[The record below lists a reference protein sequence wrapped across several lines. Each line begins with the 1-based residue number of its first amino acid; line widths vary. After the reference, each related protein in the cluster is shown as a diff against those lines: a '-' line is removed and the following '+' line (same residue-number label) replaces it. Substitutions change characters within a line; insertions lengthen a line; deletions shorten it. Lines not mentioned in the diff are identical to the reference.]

1 MNSVASLEIVSAH
14 SPDSDDAFMFYGLA
28 TKKVRSPRVSFRHVL
43 EDIETLNRKAI
54 EGLYELSA
62 ISYHAYPYVSDKYVL
77 MASGSSV
84 GDGYGP
90 MIISTHPMEPEE
102 LKGKRIAVPGTLTTA
117 YLASK
122 LFQPDFEAV
131 VTPFDKITDA
141 VKERAV
147 DAGLIIHEAQLTF
160 DRQGF
165 HRIVDL
171 GRWFKSSFGLP
182 LPLGANVLLRSLDP
196 EIQSECCR
204 LMRESI
210 QYALDNH
217 DEALEYALQFAGDM
231 EPGLAEKFVGM
242 YVNHYTLDAGEIVPR
257 AAQKLLDL
265 GFEAGLVPH
274 RVELEFV
281 R

>member
-1 MNSVASLEIVSAH
+1 MTSVAPLEIVSAH

-28 TKKVRSPRVSFRHVL
+28 TKKVRSAKLNFRHVL
-43 EDIETLNRKAI
+43 QDIETLNRAAM

-62 ISYHAYPYVSDKYVL
+62 ISYHAYPYVADKYVL
-77 MASGSSV
+77 MASGSSI

-90 MIISTHPMEPEE
+90 MIISTRPMEPEE
-102 LKGKRIAVPGTLTTA
+102 LKGKRIAIPGTMTSA
-117 YLASK
+117 YLTCK

-131 VTPFDKITDA
+131 VTPFDQITAA
-141 VKERAV
+141 VRERSV

-160 DRQGF
+160 DREGF

-171 GRWFKSSFGLP
+171 GRWFKTSYGLP

-217 DEALEYALQFAGDM
+217 DEALAYAMQFARDM
-231 EPGLAEKFVGM
+231 EPRLAEKFVGM
-242 YVNHYTLDAGEIVPR
+242 YVNHFTVDGGDIVPE
-257 AAQKLLDL
+257 AAQKLLDM
-265 GFEAGLVPH
+265 GYEAGLIPK
-274 RVELEFV
+274 RVQVEFV